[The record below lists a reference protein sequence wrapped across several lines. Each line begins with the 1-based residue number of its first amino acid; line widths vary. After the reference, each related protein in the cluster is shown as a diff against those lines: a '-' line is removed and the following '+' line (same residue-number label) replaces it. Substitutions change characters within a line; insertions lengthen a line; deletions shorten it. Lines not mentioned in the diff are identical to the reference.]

1 MRFVCLGTMDETV
14 FHAMSKDEQSNFMEL
29 CFQYDDELRRGGHFV
44 DGEAL
49 QSADQAVTLRSR
61 NGELLLTDGPFA
73 ETKEMLGGLLFL
85 EARDLQQAIA
95 LISRHPGIRI
105 GAFEIRPVNEQI
117 NELFKSRG
125 QKQSAPTE

>member
-95 LISRHPGIRI
+95 LMSRHPGIRI

-125 QKQSAPTE
+125 QKQSAPTA